1 MTAETIA
8 GQRDVLSRYSA
19 MVEELDCCHEDS
31 GLALERGEA
40 LQTAHSSQL
49 TATPCSARHAAQRTY
64 AFDVIK
70 LAPRHQRCMH
80 TRAHRFDH
88 VGRMRALRG
97 VASAAWPVLPAL
109 PYIAKCQYFPR
120 SSNDWHQRFYKIHGI
135 SM

>member
-49 TATPCSARHAAQRTY
+49 TAHSSQPPMPGCSAY

-70 LAPRHQRCMH
+70 LVPRHQGA
-80 TRAHRFDH
+80 TQSRAHRFDH
-88 VGRMRALRG
+88 VKRMRALRG

>member
-8 GQRDVLSRYSA
+8 GQLDVLSRYSA

-40 LQTAHSSQL
+40 LQIAHNSQLTAHSSQ
-49 TATPCSARHAAQRTY
+49 PPMPGCSAY
-64 AFDVIK
+64 AFDVTK

-80 TRAHRFDH
+80 TRAHRFGH
-88 VGRMRALRG
+88 VKRMRALRG

-109 PYIAKCQYFPR
+109 PYIAKSQNFAR

>member
-49 TATPCSARHAAQRTY
+49 TAHSSHLTTAHARMQRVY
-64 AFDVIK
+64 V
-70 LAPRHQRCMH
+70 
-80 TRAHRFDH
+80 
-88 VGRMRALRG
+88 
-97 VASAAWPVLPAL
+97 
-109 PYIAKCQYFPR
+109 
-120 SSNDWHQRFYKIHGI
+120 
-135 SM
+135 